1 MQVGSSF
8 DRSKLLAWQAKFAF
22 LPRSEWTLGAAI
34 LCNGMFTNIAV
45 YKFAPL
51 ADLETLREKLQGI
64 CRDCELKGTILLSPE
79 GINLFVAGT
88 QSSIQ
93 FLLTELRT
101 ITGFEDLN
109 PKESFSE
116 NQPFRRMLVRLKKE
130 IIAFGVEGIEPGKKS
145 SAKISAKTLKQWI
158 DEGKPLTLLDTRNDY
173 EIRMGTFE
181 GAIPAGVEHFRE
193 FPDAVEKLS
202 PELKERTIVMFCT
215 GGIRCEKAGPFMER
229 AGFQNVFQLDG
240 GILKYFEECGG
251 AHYKGDCFV
260 FDRRVC
266 VDSQLRETSAAICF
280 SCQMPLTEQE
290 QRHPHYL
297 VGETCP
303 FCHPS
308 REPSNGSTAT
318 F

>member
-1 MQVGSSF
+1 
-8 DRSKLLAWQAKFAF
+8 
-22 LPRSEWTLGAAI
+22 
-34 LCNGMFTNIAV
+34 
-45 YKFAPL
+45 
-51 ADLETLREKLQGI
+51 
-64 CRDCELKGTILLSPE
+64 
-79 GINLFVAGT
+79 
-88 QSSIQ
+88 
-93 FLLTELRT
+93 
-101 ITGFEDLN
+101 
-109 PKESFSE
+109 
-116 NQPFRRMLVRLKKE
+116 
-130 IIAFGVEGIEPGKKS
+130 
-145 SAKISAKTLKQWI
+145 
-158 DEGKPLTLLDTRNDY
+158 
-173 EIRMGTFE
+173 
-181 GAIPAGVEHFRE
+181 
-193 FPDAVEKLS
+193 
-202 PELKERTIVMFCT
+202 MFCT

-308 REPSNGSTAT
+308 REPSNSTSQQVK
-318 F
+318 

>member
-1 MQVGSSF
+1 
-8 DRSKLLAWQAKFAF
+8 
-22 LPRSEWTLGAAI
+22 
-34 LCNGMFTNIAV
+34 MFTNIAV

-93 FLLTELRT
+93 ILLMELRS
-101 ITGFEDLN
+101 IKGFEDLN

-266 VDSQLRETSAAICF
+266 VDSQLRETAAAICF

-308 REPSNGSTAT
+308 REPSNSTSPQAK
-318 F
+318 

>member
-1 MQVGSSF
+1 
-8 DRSKLLAWQAKFAF
+8 
-22 LPRSEWTLGAAI
+22 
-34 LCNGMFTNIAV
+34 MFTNIAV

-93 FLLTELRT
+93 ILLAELRS

-109 PKESFSE
+109 PKESLSE

-181 GAIPAGVEHFRE
+181 GAIPAGVEHFRD
-193 FPDAVEKLS
+193 FPNAVEKLS

-266 VDSQLRETSAAICF
+266 VDSQLCETSAAICF

-308 REPSNGSTAT
+308 REPSNESTAG

>member
-1 MQVGSSF
+1 
-8 DRSKLLAWQAKFAF
+8 
-22 LPRSEWTLGAAI
+22 
-34 LCNGMFTNIAV
+34 MFTNIAV

-64 CRDCELKGTILLSPE
+64 CRECELKGTILLSPE

-88 QSSIQ
+88 QSSVQI
-93 FLLTELRT
+93 LLTELRS
-101 ITGFEDLN
+101 IAGFEDLN

-181 GAIPAGVEHFRE
+181 GALAAGVEHFRE

-202 PELKERTIVMFCT
+202 PELKDRTIVMFCT

-266 VDSQLRETSAAICF
+266 VDSQLRETAAAICF

-308 REPSNGSTAT
+308 REPSSKNPHV
-318 F
+318 

>member
-1 MQVGSSF
+1 
-8 DRSKLLAWQAKFAF
+8 
-22 LPRSEWTLGAAI
+22 
-34 LCNGMFTNIAV
+34 MFTNIAV

-93 FLLTELRT
+93 ILLTELRS

-181 GAIPAGVEHFRE
+181 GSIPAGVEHFRE

-266 VDSQLRETSAAICF
+266 VDSQLCETSAAICF

-308 REPSNGSTAT
+308 REPSNSTSQQAK
-318 F
+318 

>member
-1 MQVGSSF
+1 
-8 DRSKLLAWQAKFAF
+8 
-22 LPRSEWTLGAAI
+22 
-34 LCNGMFTNIAV
+34 MFTNIAV

-93 FLLTELRT
+93 ILLTELRS

-266 VDSQLRETSAAICF
+266 VDSQLCETSAAICF

-308 REPSNGSTAT
+308 REPSNESTAG